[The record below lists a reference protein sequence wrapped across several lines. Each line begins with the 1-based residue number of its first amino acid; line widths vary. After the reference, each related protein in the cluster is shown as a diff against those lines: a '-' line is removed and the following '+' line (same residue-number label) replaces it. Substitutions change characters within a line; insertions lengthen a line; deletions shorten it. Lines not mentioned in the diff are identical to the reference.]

1 LGPVS
6 TIILIPLQ
14 FGVFVLISLY
24 LVYSS
29 VELRRRN
36 QREWPAIVRRLS
48 PAWNAAGSAM
58 ISSGPD
64 RLWAMYRDAGALME
78 LADYAERSDPYL
90 DDRAIQELRG
100 DALRI
105 RFNALKAFVTRSSL
119 R

>member
-1 LGPVS
+1 
-6 TIILIPLQ
+6 
-14 FGVFVLISLY
+14 
-24 LVYSS
+24 
-29 VELRRRN
+29 
-36 QREWPAIVRRLS
+36 
-48 PAWNAAGSAM
+48 
-58 ISSGPD
+58 
-64 RLWAMYRDAGALME
+64 MYRDAGALME